1 MRRHITPSFVL
12 SLVALFV
19 ALGGSSYAAVKLK
32 ANSVG
37 SREIRNGS
45 ITLSDMNKS
54 IRPSKSNKLF
64 RAAVVDTVTDPASG
78 VQINVQSE
86 PGIVGPQGAAGAAG
100 ATGAAGPS
108 GTATVTTREAFG
120 PTVGASQHTG
130 AVASC
135 QPGEKVVGG
144 GVDLEGTPSDGFL
157 QMSAP
162 SGNGWQGDY
171 ITSAS
176 AATSSRA
183 HVYALCTAS

>member
-45 ITLSDMNKS
+45 ITLSDLSKS

-64 RAAVVDTVTDPASG
+64 RAAVVDTVTDPTSG

-86 PGIVGPQGAAGAAG
+86 PGIVGPQGAAGARDWRS
-100 ATGAAGPS
+100 GPS

-130 AVASC
+130 ARR
-135 QPGEKVVGG
+135 
-144 GVDLEGTPSDGFL
+144 
-157 QMSAP
+157 SACP
-162 SGNGWQGDY
+162 ARRS
-171 ITSAS
+171 S
-176 AATSSRA
+176 AAASTSRA
-183 HVYALCTAS
+183 PRATGSCR

>member
-12 SLVALFV
+12 SLIALFV

-45 ITLSDMNKS
+45 ITLSDLSTS
-54 IRPSKSNKLF
+54 IRPQKSSKLF
-64 RAAVVDTVTDPASG
+64 RAAVVDTVTDPTSG
-78 VQINVQSE
+78 VTIHVQSE
-86 PGIVGPQGAAGAAG
+86 PGIVGPQGAAGTPG
-100 ATGAAGPS
+100 ANGAQGPS

-130 AVASC
+130 AQADC
-135 QPGEKVVGG
+135 QPGEKIVGG

-157 QMSAP
+157 QVSAP
-162 SGNGWQGDY
+162 SGNGWNGDF

-183 HVYALCTAS
+183 HVYALCAA

>member
-12 SLVALFV
+12 SLMALFI

-45 ITLSDMNKS
+45 ITLTDLSKT

-64 RAAVVDTVTDPASG
+64 RAAVVDTVTDPTSG

-86 PGIVGPQGAAGAAG
+86 PGIVGPQGAAGA
-100 ATGAAGPS
+100 TGASGPS

-130 AVASC
+130 AHADCLS
-135 QPGEKVVGG
+135 GEKVVGG
-144 GVDLEGTPSDGFL
+144 GVDLDGTPSDGFL

-162 SGNGWQGDY
+162 SGNGWSGDF

-183 HVYALCTAS
+183 HVYALCAA

>member
-12 SLVALFV
+12 SLMALFV

-37 SREIRNGS
+37 TREIRNGS
-45 ITLSDMNKS
+45 VTLSDLSTS

-78 VQINVQSE
+78 VTIHVQSE

-100 ATGAAGPS
+100 AQGPS

-120 PTVGASQHTG
+120 PTVGPSQHTG
-130 AVASC
+130 AQADC
-135 QPGEKVVGG
+135 LPGEKIVGG

-162 SGNGWQGDY
+162 SGNGWQGDF

-183 HVYALCTAS
+183 HVYALCAA